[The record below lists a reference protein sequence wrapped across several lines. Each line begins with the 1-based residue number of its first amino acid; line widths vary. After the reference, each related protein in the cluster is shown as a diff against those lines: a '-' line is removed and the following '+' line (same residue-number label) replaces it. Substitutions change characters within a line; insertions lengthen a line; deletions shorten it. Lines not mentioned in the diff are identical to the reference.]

1 MSLLN
6 NNVAMGLIVSDT
18 TVGKKSCP
26 GAAASSSSSAVFNGI
41 PSKLSIGPGKLIQK
55 SGNGK
60 LPADKKNPEESKGK
74 GVFSVQN
81 NPNSSKTFKSLFTS
95 SEAAKSQKQAHWVTY
110 NPLYF

>member
-1 MSLLN
+1 
-6 NNVAMGLIVSDT
+6 MGLIVSDT

-26 GAAASSSSSAVFNGI
+26 GAAASSSSSAISNGM